1 MEDWRPIAEAVT
13 TFYLHGDPATSEW
26 SEQLLL
32 RAADDLAMAQAALRQ
47 MRRAVVAQFFDACW
61 IMVPAAT

>member
-13 TFYLHGDPATSEW
+13 TFYLLGDPATSEW
-26 SEQLLL
+26 SE
-32 RAADDLAMAQAALRQ
+32 
-47 MRRAVVAQFFDACW
+47 QFFDACW